1 MLKEPLI
8 QAIIT
13 TAQAEK
19 SKAFYTDMMGLKLLR
34 EDQFG
39 LIFVGKIGVLRVAKV
54 AAVMPATTAVLGFML
69 QDVVSAV
76 KDLTAKGVKF
86 ERYGFLQ
93 QDELGV
99 WTSPDGAKVA
109 WFRDPD
115 LNLLSLS
122 PTY

>member
-1 MLKEPLI
+1 MLKEPLV

-13 TAQAEK
+13 TAQPEK
-19 SKAFYTDMMGLKLLR
+19 SKAFYTDLIGLKLLR

-39 LIFVGKIGVLRVAKV
+39 LILVGKIGVVRIAKV
-54 AAVMPATTAVLGFML
+54 AAVVPAATAVLGFML
-69 QDVVSAV
+69 EDVVAGV
-76 KDLTAKGVKF
+76 KELSAKGVKF

-122 PTY
+122 PP

>member
-19 SKAFYTDMMGLKLLR
+19 SKAFYTDMIGLKLLR
-34 EDQFG
+34 EDQYG
-39 LIFVGKIGVLRVAKV
+39 MIFAGKIGVLRIAKV
-54 AAVMPATTAVLGFML
+54 AAVVPAATSVLGFMME
-69 QDVVSAV
+69 DVIAAV
-76 KDLTAKGVKF
+76 KDLSAKGVRF

-122 PTY
+122 PPY